1 MNEEARKA
9 IEEAMESVRD
19 AMMEESARIGVLRS
33 LLEQLYA
40 NLFIDNRQAF
50 EQLIAGMVNQ
60 TTRSVRPADN
70 MSAEDIQELQAR
82 MLTHLQRFGRDVS
95 KRIEQ
100 GRV

>member
-1 MNEEARKA
+1 MSDETRKLIA
-9 IEEAMESVRD
+9 KAMESVRD
-19 AMMEESARIGVLRS
+19 EMMEDSARIGALRY

-40 NLFIDNRQAF
+40 NLFIDNKQGF

-60 TTRSVRPADN
+60 ATRSVRPADN
-70 MSAEDIQELQAR
+70 MSAEDLQELQAR